1 MKTNKIISLLMAAF
15 LALPI
20 AMTGCNFMGNNSESV
35 GDSTNG
41 DSTSSGNQSG
51 IINAYEEEKTNQHYV
66 EGTLHDVNVDFNN
79 PVGAFVTNAMS
90 AYKVVASGD
99 ETTEAAT
106 YVLGKVLDG
115 TGAMLGKEDNASS
128 VVVTKS
134 TKYIIFGC
142 QDKFEEAGLTMPTY
156 DVIGVSGYYIKTWG
170 SNVFIQAYSKH
181 GYQMAAL
188 AFLRETLGFDM
199 MSEDLVIYEK
209 DGAVMPEMEITERP
223 DFDYRQASNSISV
236 TADYG
241 LGYNGRN
248 LWISPG
254 GHWVHNALYFTDDA
268 TKVNH
273 PKWFSDDA
281 KKAQPCWNAHG
292 DEEEYALMVETYTQS
307 VINFMIAEPHKNNIM
322 ISQMDGTAG
331 QPIRR
336 CTCTT
341 CNASFEYYGDTLGGA
356 ALSFI
361 NDVSEGVEAYLK
373 SPEGLSF
380 FGEDKEMNIY
390 IIVYGME
397 RTPPLERDEKGYYMF
412 DENGF
417 GIPKYECT
425 FDENG
430 EATQVLDEDGNPVR
444 LKCSNLVNIFYASSG
459 SDYTNSFYDV
469 ENQKY
474 ASEIMGW
481 AGLGKKFAFWAYE
494 RNYWNYLYPYNS
506 YDSNFETMRFF
517 KSMGASYIYWE
528 GTWENPNGTSFCKL
542 NDYLDAKCAFNVNY
556 NYYELLDKWFTHYFK
571 EASVPMRKYFDAVT
585 TRCREMEYY
594 IGGAVH
600 SDKLAEASVW
610 PEGLINTFMGY
621 FDEAYKAIEKYQ
633 ASDPDM
639 YEVLRKHILIES
651 LFPRWV
657 LCTTYENSFGE
668 EDLRRIRTEFLEDFY
683 NLQNTTH
690 KEAYK
695 IEDVTKFWDVDM

>member
-1 MKTNKIISLLMAAF
+1 MKMNKIISLLMAAF
-15 LALPI
+15 LVLPTI
-20 AMTGCNFMGNNSESV
+20 AGCNLGKDGTS
-35 GDSTNG
+35 
-41 DSTSSGNQSG
+41 STSSDNSSSENGGGN
-51 IINAYEEEKTNQHYV
+51 IVNALEESKVPHYV
-66 EGTLHDVNVDFNN
+66 EGTLHDVKVDFNN
-79 PVGAFVTNAMS
+79 PVGPFATNATTQ
-90 AYKVVASGD
+90 YKVVAND
-99 ETTEAAT
+99 DATLEAAT
-106 YVLGKVLDG
+106 FVMGKVMDA
-115 TGAMLGKEDNASS
+115 TGAMLSKEEDLEA
-128 VVVTKS
+128 VTITKD

-142 QDKFEEAGLTMPTY
+142 RDKFEEVGLTMPTFEK
-156 DVIGVSGYYIKTWG
+156 IGVSGYYIATWG
-170 SNVFIQAYSKH
+170 SNVFIEAYSKH

-188 AFLRETLGFDM
+188 SFLRETLGYDM

-209 DGAVMPEMEITERP
+209 DGKVMPAMEITERP
-223 DFDYRQASNSISV
+223 DFDYRQASNKLSV

-241 LGYNGRN
+241 MGWNGRN

-254 GHWVHNALYFTDDA
+254 GQWVHNALYFTDDA
-268 TKVNH
+268 AKVNH

-292 DEEEYALMVETYTQS
+292 DEDEYALMVETYTQS

-322 ISQMDGTAG
+322 ISQMDGTAD

-336 CTCTT
+336 CTCTA
-341 CNASFEYYGDTLGGA
+341 CNASFDYYGDTMGGA

-361 NDVSEGVEAYLK
+361 NDVSEGVEKYLN
-373 SPEGLSF
+373 SEEGIAF
-380 FGEDKEMNIY
+380 FGTEKEMNIY

-397 RTPPLERDEKGYYMF
+397 RTPPLERDERGYYKY
-412 DENGF
+412 DENGL

-474 ASEIMGW
+474 ASEVMGW

-528 GTWENPNGTSFCKL
+528 GTWENPNSTSFCKL

-639 YEVLRKHILIES
+639 YEVLHKHILIES